1 LINELSAHQI
11 ELEMQ
16 NEELSRSQ
24 REYSDLYNQYH
35 ELYDELPIGYFTLD
49 DVGIIKNV
57 NKKGTELLD

>member
-1 LINELSAHQI
+1 
-11 ELEMQ
+11 MQ